1 MFTTSW
7 QDRIILM
14 VLTKKKF
21 LVDPDFLAPYCTS
34 STLSAKSLTLS
45 MELVG
50 FSMVRKAAKLAV
62 YEDTMINVKNH
73 QIADIV
79 RVLKAL

>member
-1 MFTTSW
+1 
-7 QDRIILM
+7 M
-14 VLTKKKF
+14 VITKKKF

-34 STLSAKSLTLS
+34 SLLSAKSLTLF

-62 YEDTMINVKNH
+62 YEDTIINVKNH
-73 QIADIV
+73 QIDDIV
-79 RVLKAL
+79 RVLRAL